1 VTDRDVTLAD
11 VHRMLELVAF
21 LLAVLLVQSGGYLG
35 VVFGGGVVLF
45 FVFDNLWRFTERIS
59 N

>member
-1 VTDRDVTLAD
+1 MTDRDVTLAD

-21 LLAVLLVQSGGYLG
+21 LLAVLLVQNGGYLG
-35 VVFGGGVVLF
+35 VVFGGGVGLF
-45 FVFDNLWRFTERIS
+45 FLLDRLWRFTERIS

>member
-1 VTDRDVTLAD
+1 
-11 VHRMLELVAF
+11 MLELVAF